1 VSGTELVHVGFGS
14 LVAVDRVLAIVT
26 PDSAPIRR
34 MIREARHRGFVIDV
48 THGRKTKAVVVL
60 DNGYLLLASIQPDTI
75 AHRLAQQRQEDSG
88 V

>member
-1 VSGTELVHVGFGS
+1 
-14 LVAVDRVLAIVT
+14 
-26 PDSAPIRR
+26 